1 MTRNWSQADPAQPF
15 REISFHCYSNEG
27 PTENA
32 TRSRCPVNLCI
43 SIILRSDECANQPN
57 QPFCLCRKGI
67 NGFFSFTSL
76 VLVTK
81 RHDSFRE
88 YSPNIADGTR
98 SATRSFCRRELVRV
112 FRRCKLVW
120 LRPSV
125 ALNERYSSNSVRVRS
140 YACKHRER
148 QRKGGKR
155 QTRWNRGRR
164 FRGPRSRIFQARRV
178 CAA

>member
-67 NGFFSFTSL
+67 NGFFSFASL
-76 VLVTK
+76 VLVAK
-81 RHDSFRE
+81 RRRFVPLAFAEHRRW
-88 YSPNIADGTR
+88 YSVSDA
-98 SATRSFCRRELVRV
+98 SFCRRELVRV
-112 FRRCKLVW
+112 FRRCKLVSP
-120 LRPSV
+120 RPSV

-140 YACKHRER
+140 DACKHTER
-148 QRKGGKR
+148 RRKGSER
-155 QTRWNRGRR
+155 QTRWNRGRK
-164 FRGPRSRIFQARRV
+164 FRGPRSRIFQTGRV

>member
-1 MTRNWSQADPAQPF
+1 MNA
-15 REISFHCYSNEG
+15 
-27 PTENA
+27 PTNRTNPSASVEKA
-32 TRSRCPVNLCI
+32 STVFSRSRPW
-43 SIILRSDECANQPN
+43 SSLR
-57 QPFCLCRKGI
+57 
-67 NGFFSFTSL
+67 NGD
-76 VLVTK
+76 
-81 RHDSFRE
+81 DSFRE
-88 YSPNIADGTR
+88 HSPNIADGTR

-140 YACKHRER
+140 DACKHRER

-155 QTRWNRGRR
+155 QTRWKRGRR
-164 FRGPRSRIFQARRV
+164 FRRPRSRIFQARRV